1 MWETR
6 VVNGRGCQEGRF
18 KQLSPSKRLDV
29 EKKHTRS
36 FPLFPLSAFCCFF
49 IIMYLFSLF
58 YCPFFSAS
66 VSLLPV
72 LGKHNPIPASHP
84 SIPGEVRSRIYLF
97 IKKYFFIFNL
107 FLMFF
112 YCFNVMILGISFIK
126 LKKYYFNIFYFLK
139 IIAIGE
145 TLPYLLDLIIA
156 FIDVLYPFIKGGQCR
171 SHICI
176 VTLLRSIFLPV
187 ISPCN
192 KASREM
198 TG

>member
-1 MWETR
+1 
-6 VVNGRGCQEGRF
+6 
-18 KQLSPSKRLDV
+18 
-29 EKKHTRS
+29 
-36 FPLFPLSAFCCFF
+36 
-49 IIMYLFSLF
+49 
-58 YCPFFSAS
+58 
-66 VSLLPV
+66 
-72 LGKHNPIPASHP
+72 
-84 SIPGEVRSRIYLF
+84 
-97 IKKYFFIFNL
+97 
-107 FLMFF
+107 
-112 YCFNVMILGISFIK
+112 MILGISFIK

-198 TG
+198 TGWWTGGQIIYLIKEPT